1 MLMVVYNYL
10 IMLSSYIETEI
21 KDHWP
26 RILTLF
32 RNPNANLADYASL
45 RISAKCLSPCVA
57 PHKPPKIFLLTLAEV
72 LIKFYIK
79 ICKLGL
85 LSGVIVAI

>member
-1 MLMVVYNYL
+1 MLMLVYNYL
-10 IMLSSYIETEI
+10 IMPSSYTDTEI

-32 RNPNANLADYASL
+32 RNPNANLADCAPW
-45 RISAKCLSPCVA
+45 RIRAKRLSPCVA

-85 LSGVIVAI
+85 LSGVIGAI